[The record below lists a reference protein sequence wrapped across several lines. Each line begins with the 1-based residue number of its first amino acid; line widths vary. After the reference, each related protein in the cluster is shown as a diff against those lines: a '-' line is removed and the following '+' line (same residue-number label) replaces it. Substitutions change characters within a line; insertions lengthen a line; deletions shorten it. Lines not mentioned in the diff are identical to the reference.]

1 MKGQIKQFVLVVCM
15 TVGLGA
21 CGSFAGGHWFDDDFW
36 ASSPLKENAEAEL
49 GLAELAKG
57 NHIVAQGHFQKA
69 LKGNPRDVQALLGQG
84 ILYHN
89 TGQITKAREM
99 YEAVLAIRPTASE
112 QMVVWNSIT
121 TRPISEIASVNLA
134 LLESGGVLTSM
145 GKPPVGPPINGIQTP
160 PSLPSGPAMSVGVV
174 PPAMGVTNG
183 SVMMNRAVAKPAAG
197 SPSAVAASSMVP
209 RFADADANI
218 FGRFKTIRTLRDQGL
233 ITPEEYLTRR
243 QANVGALLPL
253 TSPPPAAGLDRPVPT
268 TEQISG
274 RLRAI
279 GRALEMRAITI
290 SQHAA
295 ERSMILD
302 ALMPAAPV
310 RVANPGPPPQGLM
323 EAADTVRKLE
333 QLKAAAIITSD
344 EYVKE
349 RQAVERA
356 MQARPMLS
364 KKSTAPAATS
374 SPGLHKT
381 GAKTSTKS
389 GGPKT
394 AVHLASYRSRKA
406 ADRGWAQLRRAHKN
420 VLGPLEPNIAKVNL
434 GPGKGIYYRLK
445 AGPLDGRTAAS
456 NICRKLKARRQYCE
470 LSYMENG

>member
-15 TVGLGA
+15 TAGLGA
-21 CGSFAGGHWFDDDFW
+21 CGSLAGGHWFDNEFW
-36 ASSPLKENAEAEL
+36 ASSPLKENTEAEL

-57 NHIVAQGHFQKA
+57 NHIVAQSHFQKA
-69 LKGNPRDVQALLGQG
+69 LKGNPQDVQALLGQG

-99 YEAVLAIRPTASE
+99 YEAVLAIRPKASE

-145 GKPPVGPPINGIQTP
+145 GQPPVGPPINGIQP
-160 PSLPSGPAMSVGVV
+160 PPALPSGPSMNVAVV
-174 PPAMGVTNG
+174 PPATGASGG

-197 SPSAVAASSMVP
+197 SSSAMAAAPLMP
-209 RFADADANI
+209 KFADGDANI
-218 FGRFKTIRTLRDQGL
+218 IGRFKTIRTLRDQGL
-233 ITPEEYLTRR
+233 ITPDEYATRR
-243 QANVGALLPL
+243 RANVGALLPL

-279 GRALEMRAITI
+279 GRALEMRAMSV

-295 ERSMILD
+295 ERTMILD

-310 RVANPGPPPQGLM
+310 RVANPGAPPQGLM
-323 EAADTVRKLE
+323 EAADTVRRLE
-333 QLKAAAIITSD
+333 QLKEAAIISSD
-344 EYVKE
+344 EYAKE
-349 RQAVERA
+349 RGAVERA
-356 MQARPMLS
+356 MQPKPMLS
-364 KKSTAPAATS
+364 KTPTASGQHAANAEPS
-374 SPGLHKT
+374 
-381 GAKTSTKS
+381 AKTSAKT

-394 AVHLASYRSRKA
+394 AVHLASYRTRKA
-406 ADRGWAQLRRAHKN
+406 ADRGWAQLRRAYKN
-420 VLGPLEPNIAKVNL
+420 VLGPLEPSIAKVNL

-456 NICRKLKARRQYCE
+456 DICRKLKARHQYCE

>member
-1 MKGQIKQFVLVVCM
+1 LKGQIKQFVLVVCM
-15 TVGLGA
+15 TAGLGA
-21 CGSFAGGHWFDDDFW
+21 CGSLAGGHWFDDAFW
-36 ASSPLKENAEAEL
+36 ASSPLKENTEAEL

-89 TGQITKAREM
+89 TGQVTKAREM

-112 QMVVWNSIT
+112 QMVVWNSIA

-145 GKPPVGPPINGIQTP
+145 GQPPVGPPINGVQP
-160 PSLPSGPAMSVGVV
+160 SPSLPSGPAMNIPVV
-174 PPAMGVTNG
+174 PPATGGTHG
-183 SVMMNRAVAKPAAG
+183 AVMLNRTIAKPTAG
-197 SPSAVAASSMVP
+197 SPSAMAAASLMP
-209 RFADADANI
+209 KFADADANI
-218 FGRFKTIRTLRDQGL
+218 VGRFKTIRVLRDQGL
-233 ITPEEYLTRR
+233 ITPEEYATRR
-243 QANVGALLPL
+243 RANVGALLPL
-253 TSPPPAAGLDRPVPT
+253 TSPPAAAGLDRPVPT

-279 GRALEMRAITI
+279 GRALEMRAI
-290 SQHAA
+290 SVGQHAA

-310 RVANPGPPPQGLM
+310 RVANPGAPPQGLM
-323 EAADTVRKLE
+323 EAADTVRRLE
-333 QLKAAAIITSD
+333 QLKEAAIITSD

-349 RQAVERA
+349 RRAVERA
-356 MQARPMLS
+356 MQAKPMLS
-364 KKSTAPAATS
+364 KKPTAPVASS
-374 SPGLHKT
+374 SPGPHKT
-381 GAKTSTKS
+381 SAKTSAKP

-394 AVHLASYRSRKA
+394 AVHLASYRTRKA

-420 VLGPLEPNIAKVNL
+420 VLGPLEPSIAKVNL

-456 NICRKLKARRQYCE
+456 DICRKLKARQQYCE
-470 LSYMENG
+470 LSYLENG